1 MLRKFPESFYFP
13 KGSLVLLKRPLEVL
27 ETAQSK
33 IKEIWGFCWE
43 VEGHVERLVEV
54 IQDFLMA
61 TPGPRQ
67 SWKQRGR
74 GLRRCQ
80 DTSGCG
86 TGFSE
91 IFGRLKCS
99 LIISDASS
107 SRFL

>member
-1 MLRKFPESFYFP
+1 MPRKFPESFYFP
-13 KGSLVLLKRPLEVL
+13 KGSLILLKRPLEVL

-54 IQDFLMA
+54 FQDFLMA

-74 GLRRCQ
+74 ELRRCQ

-86 TGFSE
+86 TGFCE
-91 IFGRLKCS
+91 IFGKVEVLVNNFRCILQ
-99 LIISDASS
+99 
-107 SRFL
+107 